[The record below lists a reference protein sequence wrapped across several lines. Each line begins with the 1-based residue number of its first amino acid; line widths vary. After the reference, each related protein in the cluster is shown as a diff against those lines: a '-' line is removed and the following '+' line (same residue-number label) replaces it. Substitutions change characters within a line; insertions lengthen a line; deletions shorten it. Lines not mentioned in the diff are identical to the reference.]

1 MSAKIEGSLGVAA
14 TVAVAG
20 LSRKAP
26 VAKSGQEGSST
37 SRSDADTLQLTG
49 NAMQL
54 QDIHQAV
61 SDSPG
66 FDAKRVESLRS
77 QIASGS
83 YKVDEYSIASKLMSM
98 DSSLSSAN

>member
-14 TVAVAG
+14 TTAIAG

-26 VAKSGQEGSST
+26 VAKSGQEGSASK
-37 SRSDADTLQLTG
+37 SDADTLHLTG

-61 SDSPG
+61 SNSPG

-83 YKVDEYSIASKLMSM
+83 YKIDDHSIASKLMGM
-98 DSSLSSAN
+98 DSSLAAAN